1 MPCNCG
7 RRNIQQT
14 VKKIQPTEK
23 KPNVVNNAEKIKLHD
38 PEPIQINSLSISQN
52 SLHINYKGGHP
63 SDTSHQGLL
72 STTAYNASGGKDGSF
87 FKNGGR
93 SVGYYGIGFG
103 GGVTDQAKAVEN
115 LSLSEIDLSQ
125 YTHINVAF
133 LAIDSK
139 GSLSLPNSFSSRGS
153 GVTNNLPP
161 WIKAINNEYKA
172 SSYYKSDPD
181 MLSFNYVKYV
191 FKGLNKQRNNSNNQ
205 TVKII
210 PSIGGWNIANNTG
223 ANTMHYGNNMH
234 ATAKGI
240 NEEGSL
246 YSKFSK
252 NVTELLKGGLIDG
265 IDIDWEYPGRQ
276 PIESMCLKSDGTK
289 YPCKVSD
296 PTQIGP
302 CNDGDTNCSSF
313 AYTKKSISSCN
324 GETYREPISKGGDKW
339 DKESTI
345 YYSNFM
351 KQLKEDITKA
361 NSKGELSV
369 ACAGAPWGLHWYANT
384 LANLLKDNTITYANI
399 MAYDYNGFWSSGQI
413 SGFLANF
420 TNMNKL
426 DTCSNLQPE
435 GGPTC
440 NTPECAKAY
449 NGVCSNCPSSAKCGS
464 YNGTLYECVY
474 GSSVMALCAEKT
486 DPECTKGEYAKFWDN
501 CTNST
506 KMTFNNNNNNLVPD
520 VLPDS
525 CPLILYNQ
533 LGDSSLQDVTE
544 QQRQKFIYDGNQGNW
559 YSDFNKPVNA
569 KKVSSSTAR
578 ITLSVQTML
587 NIFTDVFNIDKKQL
601 VVGLPYYGRT
611 FQTGHPPES
620 EKGYVT
626 PQSNSFDE
634 GSYGLFQQYQ
644 YGQSYSFTDIYQTN
658 YLNQK
663 GKNVYNIQ
671 LSDNYQESIVYAK
684 GGDELITKITD
695 GMSEE
700 MISFNSIESIEEKVT
715 WIKEKGYGGYMCWHM
730 LSDYYNDLAK

>member
-38 PEPIQINSLSISQN
+38 QEPIQINSLSISQN

-139 GSLSLPNSFSSRGS
+139 GGLSLPNSFSSRGS
-153 GVTNNLPP
+153 GVTNNLPT

-191 FKGLNKQRNNSNNQ
+191 FKGLNTQRNNSNNQ

-223 ANTMHYGNNMH
+223 ANTKGYGNNMH
-234 ATAKGI
+234 NIAKNI
-240 NEEGSL
+240 NGSL
-246 YSKFSK
+246 YSNFSN
-252 NVTELLKGGLIDG
+252 NVKELLKGGLIDG

-276 PIESMCLKSDGTK
+276 PIESMCLKSGGTT
-289 YPCKVSD
+289 YACKVSD

-313 AYTKKSISSCN
+313 AYKKKSISSCN
-324 GETYREPISKGGDKW
+324 GETYREPISQGGTQW
-339 DKESTI
+339 DKASTI

-384 LANLLKDNTITYANI
+384 LSELLHGNTIDYANI
-399 MAYDYNGFWSSGQI
+399 MAYDYNGFWSNGQI
-413 SGFLANF
+413 SGFLSNF
-420 TNMNKL
+420 TNY
-426 DTCSNLQPE
+426 SNLDI
-435 GGPTC
+435 C
-440 NTPECAKAY
+440 N
-449 NGVCSNCPSSAKCGS
+449 PSFSAK
-464 YNGTLYECVY
+464 YWN
-474 GSSVMALCAEKT
+474 
-486 DPECTKGEYAKFWDN
+486 ECTSQTKIKFEPPNSNTIKAIKGPEQ
-501 CTNST
+501 
-506 KMTFNNNNNNLVPD
+506 
-520 VLPDS
+520 

-533 LGDSSLQDVTE
+533 LGVGITDQDITNAQHNKFYNASKEGLWFNDFEQIDGIKASSQWTPRV
-544 QQRQKFIYDGNQGNW
+544 
-559 YSDFNKPVNA
+559 
-569 KKVSSSTAR
+569 
-578 ITLSVQTML
+578 TLSVQTML

-658 YLNQK
+658 YLNK
-663 GKNVYNIQ
+663 NGKNVYNIQ

-684 GGDELITKITD
+684 GVDELITKITD

-700 MISFNSIESIEEKVT
+700 MISFNSIESIKEKVT

-730 LSDYYNDLAK
+730 LSDYYKGLAK